1 MSKML
6 QKLSFLRFHLIFFKE
21 LILQIGLKSILIK
34 LITHRKSLKVLY
46 VEYCQQLDGDDLTMI

>member
-1 MSKML
+1 ML

-46 VEYCQQLDGDDLTMI
+46 VDYCQQLDGDDLTMI